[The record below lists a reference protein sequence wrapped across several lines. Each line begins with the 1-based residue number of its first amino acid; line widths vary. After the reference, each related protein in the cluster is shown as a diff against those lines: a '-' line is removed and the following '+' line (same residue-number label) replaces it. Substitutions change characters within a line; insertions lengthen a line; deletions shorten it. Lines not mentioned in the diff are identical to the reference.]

1 MDSDKMNEEFSIEL
15 IDTGH
20 KYSISNMGRVINIIN
35 GNFVQVSKSKG
46 TFNAYDLEYK
56 KPPKQINASRLVA
69 KIFCD
74 NPGNKKFV
82 LHLNGDKY
90 DRRSINL
97 RWVDANQI
105 KDFYNNARID
115 TFRDD

>member
-1 MDSDKMNEEFSIEL
+1 MESNQMNEEFSIEL

-35 GNFVQVSKSKG
+35 GNFVKVSKSKG

-69 KIFCD
+69 KIFCE
-74 NPGNKKFV
+74 NPLNKKFV
-82 LHLNGDKY
+82 LHLNGDKN
-90 DRRSINL
+90 DRCSNNL
-97 RWVDANQI
+97 RWVDMNEI
-105 KDFYNNARID
+105 NKYYNNDKWKDNGR
-115 TFRDD
+115 